1 MAKKP
6 LSREAKKHKD
16 EESPLPTAK
25 KAIAKVPEKKAVVK
39 VPEKVE
45 TPITPPEPVIAPVVE
60 TKNVKPKK
68 ARFVREKKEK
78 KPQTNAA
85 PLPPRSTKAAAKIMS
100 KKLAIPPKAE
110 PNFGTKPKP

>member
-6 LSREAKKHKD
+6 LSREAKKHKEKE
-16 EESPLPTAK
+16 EESPRPTAK
-25 KAIAKVPEKKAVVK
+25 KAIVKVPEKKVA
-39 VPEKVE
+39 
-45 TPITPPEPVIAPVVE
+45 TPIAPPEPVIAPVVE
-60 TKNVKPKK
+60 PKIVKIKK
-68 ARFVREKKEK
+68 PRFVREKKEK

-100 KKLAIPPKAE
+100 KKLAIPLKTE

>member
-16 EESPLPTAK
+16 EESPLPATK
-25 KAIAKVPEKKAVVK
+25 KAIVKVPEKKVA
-39 VPEKVE
+39 
-45 TPITPPEPVIAPVVE
+45 TPIAPPEPVIEPVVE
-60 TKNVKPKK
+60 TKTVKPKK

-85 PLPPRSTKAAAKIMS
+85 PLPPRSTKAAARIMS